1 MNENVGCHGT
11 ALRVKTKTVMA
22 LLTVHS
28 IPLFREFQSTIIS
41 RASLFAFS
49 CSLLC
54 LLVPL
59 FVAYNTQGFWVKH
72 QIHREQPDVS
82 FKYQALL
89 LIRSP
94 EHDEITWSTFARYN
108 ELSSRNLVYPS
119 ITVYL
124 SYSSS

>member
-1 MNENVGCHGT
+1 LPWVPH
-11 ALRVKTKTVMA
+11 RVKTKTVMA

-28 IPLFREFQSTIIS
+28 IPLSREFQSTLIS

-54 LLVPL
+54 IFAPL
-59 FVAYNTQGFWVKH
+59 FVAYSTQGFWVKH
-72 QIHREQPDVS
+72 EIHREQPVVS

-108 ELSSRNLVYPS
+108 DLSSRNLVYPS
-119 ITVYL
+119 ITVNL
-124 SYSSS
+124 IVQSYTNF